1 MKKPAPTS
9 RKKQDLA
16 LEEAIRKYAP
26 VITFRVRK
34 ALAGSA
40 QDAEDIVN
48 EILMQAIE
56 KVRSGEFRGESSLGT
71 FLYTITS
78 RRIVDFIRAKTRVL
92 HHAPEP
98 APFADPQEEVEAKE
112 RARVIREAIN
122 RLKPKYRDVIYLYY
136 YQELP
141 REEVARKLGISPH
154 QVSERVNYAVKLV
167 RKEIR
172 N

>member
-92 HHAPEP
+92 QHAPEP

-136 YQELP
+136 FQELP

-167 RKEIR
+167 RKEVR